1 MSARDALSPQYL
13 EISQE
18 FPDFP
23 DFELRGQERSQKS
36 GISWCLCG
44 KSSECTRIALQWG
57 KRTFFISIFVKVA
70 CLHYSVSRKAGP
82 SSGVPI
88 YWKVYKLIFNH
99 AIYPNYN
106 VRIPGKM
113 TFVVFTRMA
122 FHRAF
127 HFSKRAVHELR
138 SGVTRVGGWWT
149 LYFLVAT
156 PALHNFLPLPKTDN
170 ARNAWSVHVF
180 MFDIMKGVHMCAGV

>member
-1 MSARDALSPQYL
+1 MYSKFESNADRFRHHLCFLHRFRHHIRFRHRFRHHRDALNPQNL
-13 EISQE
+13 EISPE

-23 DFELRGQERSQKS
+23 DFELRGPERSQKS
-36 GISWCLCG
+36 GISCFLHWQSPEWAG
-44 KSSECTRIALQWG
+44 IALNLAIN
-57 KRTFFISIFVKVA
+57 TFFISIFVKVA

-127 HFSKRAVHELR
+127 HFSRRGR
-138 SGVTRVGGWWT
+138 SWT
-149 LYFLVAT
+149 
-156 PALHNFLPLPKTDN
+156 P
-170 ARNAWSVHVF
+170 
-180 MFDIMKGVHMCAGV
+180 